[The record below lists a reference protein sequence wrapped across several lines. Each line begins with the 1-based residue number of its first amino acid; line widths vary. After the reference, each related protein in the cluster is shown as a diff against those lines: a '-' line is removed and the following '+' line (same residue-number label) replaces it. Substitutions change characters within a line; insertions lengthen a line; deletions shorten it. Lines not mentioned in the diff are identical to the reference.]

1 MINWGAGQRFSFG
14 NLDAAQQAQ
23 YEDNPNL
30 AIQQMLQWY
39 GQGDPNFANTTA
51 GRYIAQRLSG
61 LANGDYMVAAG
72 QNQAQIANEKATWD
86 TQQAQNK
93 SIWDTQ
99 QGQARTAWDA
109 QEAQKQQ
116 AWHDEYMHWT
126 KEYERGKIGFNGV
139 PNQATMSIAQMNLK
153 RLQANPY
160 TKQAFTPG
168 TYNAG
173 TFTPSTPQ
181 LTLTR
186 YLEQNP
192 AATGGLAHDFGMQ
205 TAAARGA
212 QPGAFE
218 IRRNLW

>member
-1 MINWGAGQRFSFG
+1 
-14 NLDAAQQAQ
+14 
-23 YEDNPNL
+23 
-30 AIQQMLQWY
+30 
-39 GQGDPNFANTTA
+39 
-51 GRYIAQRLSG
+51 
-61 LANGDYMVAAG
+61 
-72 QNQAQIANEKATWD
+72 
-86 TQQAQNK
+86 
-93 SIWDTQ
+93 
-99 QGQARTAWDA
+99 
-109 QEAQKQQ
+109 
-116 AWHDEYMHWT
+116 MHWT

-192 AATGGLAHDFGMQ
+192 CRNGWPRARLRYADGGSPWG
-205 TAAARGA
+205 TTRG
-212 QPGAFE
+212 
-218 IRRNLW
+218 L